1 MRWVTFRRPTSECSS
16 RRFGTRIPLG
26 WCRSGRRRRRQ
37 RLFEEDAEMLY
48 VTTHRPIDGRYRDK
62 SGLSQL
68 LSDDRLGSA
77 VPAAV
82 GGDARRRS
90 FPGTLGWLE
99 INYRQPASGSQR
111 QIKRAIHIERVG

>member
-1 MRWVTFRRPTSECSS
+1 
-16 RRFGTRIPLG
+16 
-26 WCRSGRRRRRQ
+26 
-37 RLFEEDAEMLY
+37 MLY

-68 LSDDRLGSA
+68 SSDDRLGSA